1 MLLAMVPSRDDTRF
15 LIEHAARRFAEIAED
30 MPNYALKRD
39 ASRGHTKNL
48 DEYDAYLRSII
59 HSVGAKRV
67 CFPWE
72 LEAEV

>member
-1 MLLAMVPSRDDTRF
+1 VVGTPRSRGR
-15 LIEHAARRFAEIAED
+15 EHAARRFAEIAED
-30 MPNYALKRD
+30 TQNYALKRD
-39 ASRGHTKNL
+39 ALRGHTKNV
-48 DEYDAYLRSII
+48 DEDDAYLRGII